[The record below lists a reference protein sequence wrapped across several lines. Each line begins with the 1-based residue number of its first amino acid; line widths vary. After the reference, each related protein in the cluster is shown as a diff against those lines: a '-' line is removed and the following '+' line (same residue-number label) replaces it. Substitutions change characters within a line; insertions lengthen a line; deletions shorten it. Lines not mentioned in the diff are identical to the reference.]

1 MTVRPAGINDLAS
14 VLGWY
19 QQCAAP
25 VDPANSP
32 QSLVSSH
39 ENHDQQSAL
48 QERILDRCLLL
59 AEKQGRLLAAA
70 GIDLDRAEFS
80 ELIFPCARPDQ
91 DLFTCLVVATE
102 RLAARFGLQQLT
114 ITPVPAAERQ
124 FRALGYTTAGAAATL
139 AEALSTGPRL
149 CLQRSL
155 RRRQTAYGRRV
166 RALGAELGIPV
177 DYGRRRRLALQP
189 EAPRLSRIGKDVFG
203 REQQLAPRAAMAW
216 QHMQT
221 AAAAQGIELQA
232 VSAWR
237 SVSYQCEVLRRKL
250 AKGLSMKE
258 ILQVSAAPGFSEHHS
273 GCAIDI
279 TTPGCAVL
287 EEAFEQSPAF
297 SWLQRHAREF
307 SFRLSF
313 PRHNRHQLA
322 YEPWH
327 WCFGAE
333 GDTPTLVG

>member
-1 MTVRPAGINDLAS
+1 MTVRLAVINDLAS
-14 VLGWY
+14 IVGWY
-19 QQCAAP
+19 RQCTAP
-25 VDPANSP
+25 GDPANTP
-32 QSLVSSH
+32 QSFVSSH
-39 ENHDQQSAL
+39 ENHDKQSAL
-48 QERILDRCLLL
+48 QERILDRCLLV

-70 GIDLDRAEFS
+70 GIDLDRAGFS
-80 ELIFPCARPDQ
+80 ELVFSSATPDQ
-91 DLFTCLVVATE
+91 GLFASLVAETE
-102 RLAARFGLQQLT
+102 RLAARFGLQHLT
-114 ITPVPAAERQ
+114 VTPVPAAERR
-124 FRALGYTTAGAAATL
+124 FRSLGYTTSGAGATV
-139 AEALSTGPRL
+139 AEAFSAGPPL

-155 RRRQTAYGRRV
+155 RRRQTHYGRRV
-166 RALGAELGIPV
+166 GALGAELGIPA
-177 DYGRRRRLALQP
+177 DYGRQHRLALQP
-189 EAPRLSRIGKDVFG
+189 EATRLSHIGRDVFG

-216 QHMQT
+216 QRMQT

-250 AKGLSMKE
+250 AKGLSMEE

-279 TTPGCAVL
+279 TTPGCAAL

-297 SWLQRHAREF
+297 RWLQRHAREF

-313 PRHNRHQLA
+313 PRNNRHQLA

-327 WCFGAE
+327 WCFAG
-333 GDTPTLVG
+333 

>member
-1 MTVRPAGINDLAS
+1 MIVHPAGINDLAS
-14 VLGWY
+14 IVGWY
-19 QQCAAP
+19 RQCAAP
-25 VDPANSP
+25 TDPANTP
-32 QSLVSSH
+32 QSFVCSH
-39 ENHDQQSAL
+39 KNHDKQSTL

-80 ELIFPCARPDQ
+80 ELIFSSAADDQ
-91 DLFTCLVVATE
+91 GLFESLVAETE
-102 RLAARFGLQQLT
+102 RLAVRFGLQQLT
-114 ITPVPAAERQ
+114 VTPVPAAERR
-124 FRALGYTTAGAAATL
+124 FRALGYTTCGAGATV
-139 AEALSTGPRL
+139 AEALSAGPGL
-149 CLQRSL
+149 CLQRVL

-166 RALGAELGIPV
+166 GALGAELGIPA

-189 EAPRLSRIGKDVFG
+189 EAPRLSSIGKDVFG
-203 REQQLAPRAAMAW
+203 REQQLAPRAAIAW
-216 QHMQT
+216 QHMQA

-250 AKGLSMKE
+250 EKGLSMEE

-297 SWLQRHAREF
+297 RWLERHAREF

-327 WCFGAE
+327 WCFAS
-333 GDTPTLVG
+333 

>member
-14 VLGWY
+14 VVGWY
-19 QQCAAP
+19 RQCAAP
-25 VDPANSP
+25 VDPANTP
-32 QSLVSSH
+32 QSFVSSP
-39 ENHDQQSAL
+39 ENHDKLLTL

-59 AEKQGRLLAAA
+59 AEKHGRLLAAA

-80 ELIFPCARPDQ
+80 ELIFSSATPDQ
-91 DLFTCLVVATE
+91 SLFASLVAETE

-114 ITPVPAAERQ
+114 VTPVPAAERE
-124 FRALGYTTAGAAATL
+124 FRALGYTASGAGATL

-149 CLQRSL
+149 CLQRAL
-155 RRRQTAYGRRV
+155 HRRQTAYGRRI
-166 RALGAELGIPV
+166 RALGAELGIPA
-177 DYGRRRRLALQP
+177 DYGRRHRLALQP
-189 EAPRLSRIGKDVFG
+189 EAPRLSHIGRDVFG

-250 AKGLSMKE
+250 AKGLSMEE

-273 GCAIDI
+273 GYAIDI

-297 SWLQRHAREF
+297 RWLERHAREF

-327 WCFGAE
+327 WCFAS
-333 GDTPTLVG
+333 